1 MSRNL
6 NSTAVNGTAASSPA
20 YLRVFVN
27 LDNQPI
33 TVVKAKIENGKSAI
47 GALVDEVD
55 KVIESLMGDF

>member
-6 NSTAVNGTAASSPA
+6 NATAVNGTAASGPA

-27 LDNQPI
+27 LDNQSI
-33 TVVKAKIENGKSAI
+33 TVVKAKIKNGKNAI

-55 KVIESLMGDF
+55 KVIESPMGDF